1 MALLLSRTFQ
11 IVMKFGG
18 TGLAA
23 LFGINVGAE
32 GMTGTTWALLL
43 GTLAAK
49 AFDLWSH
56 NRQAAQTAPA
66 KEEKSGN

>member
-1 MALLLSRTFQ
+1 VLLSRGFQ
-11 IVMKFGG
+11 IAMKFGG

-23 LFGINVGAE
+23 MFGINVGAE

-56 NRQAAQTAPA
+56 RTQAQA
-66 KEEKSGN
+66 KEAKSGD